1 MATMVKMMISVKE
14 GFYLDESEYEET
26 RQQWERVGE
35 VGRQTGDQGDRTLEM
50 YHQVDEE
57 YGKGGCDFKDLEQ
70 TLM

>member
-14 GFYLDESEYEET
+14 RFYLDESEYEET

-50 YHQVDEE
+50 
-57 YGKGGCDFKDLEQ
+57 
-70 TLM
+70 